1 MAFDKLECFGNSH
14 EIVHIVLIAYVSTQV
29 SVLYFAKSAELT
41 GLKAENITVPSNIT
55 SLQLWQDLENRHP
68 RWIII
73 ITTTLIGFCKSFIL
87 VIFTL
92 QVIDTLCSNRGDLY
106 CHLVHQSE
114 TLFMRCAPLQCTTS
128 HYYWQHCYY
137 I

>member
-1 MAFDKLECFGNSH
+1 MAFDKLECFGNCH
-14 EIVHIVLIAYVSTQV
+14 EIVHIVLIAHISTRFKQV

-41 GLKAENITVPSNIT
+41 GLKAENIIVPSNIT

-73 ITTTLIGFCKSFIL
+73 NVTLYNYINTFVGPFWISDIYTASDALYSNRC
-87 VIFTL
+87 
-92 QVIDTLCSNRGDLY
+92 DTLPFSPPIRDL
-106 CHLVHQSE
+106 VNF
-114 TLFMRCAPLQCTTS
+114 T
-128 HYYWQHCYY
+128 YWHCYY